1 MSQAWLD
8 YQQAPPLWLPLAHML
23 AAPGWLL
30 ATTPLL
36 AALPDGAPSRFLPE
50 VLALTHMLALG
61 VLGNAML
68 GSLWQLLAVTA
79 GVAIPHPRRLLLA
92 CFLPLQAGCALLAAG
107 FQLGLSPPWLQAGA
121 ALLTPALLTPALFGL
136 RGLLRSPAR
145 DAGSRGLRLA
155 LCALVLAA
163 CLGAALVLLLSGRL
177 TLPFAPLL
185 DNHVLWAALGWLWL
199 LLLSVSRTVIP
210 MFLVT
215 PPPAGGRLSR
225 EALLFGLLCLSSAAL
240 IWGAPALVSSL
251 LAALG
256 LLALWQGLRQLS
268 ALRRCQ
274 RRADPLRRGWQA
286 SLIWMTAAAPCAFAA
301 RLLPLSASP
310 PMLAGWLWL
319 GGFGLGAVLSMQ
331 GKILPFLAWLDLKQ
345 RGLSRKQLPATHELL
360 GEAAHRRLLALHGV
374 WVCCGLAW
382 ALGGL
387 RLPLFAATLGLGLHW
402 AGLAAALLRR
412 HRAGRLALA

>member
-23 AAPGWLL
+23 AAPCWLL
-30 ATTPLL
+30 ATAALL
-36 AALPDGAPSRFLPE
+36 VALPDGAPSRFLPE
-50 VLALTHMLALG
+50 VLALTHALALG

-79 GVAIPHPRRLLLA
+79 GVPIPHPRRLLLA
-92 CFLPLQAGCALLAAG
+92 CFLPLQAGCALLVAG
-107 FQLGLSPPWLQAGA
+107 FQLGLSPLWLQAGA

-155 LCALVLAA
+155 LCALAVAA
-163 CLGAALVLLLSGRL
+163 CLGAALVLLLGGRVA
-177 TLPFAPLL
+177 LPLGPLL
-185 DNHVLWAALGWLWL
+185 DNHVLWAALGWLL
-199 LLLSVSRTVIP
+199 LLVLSVARTVIP

-215 PPPAGGRLSR
+215 PPPATGRLPR
-225 EALLFGLLCLSSAAL
+225 ETLLFGLLCLSGVAL
-240 IWGAPALVSSL
+240 IWDAPAVVSGL
-251 LAALG
+251 LAALA
-256 LLALWQGLRQLS
+256 LFVLWQGLRQLD
-268 ALRRCQ
+268 ALRRSQ

-286 SLIWMTAAAPCAFAA
+286 SLIWMTAAAPCALAA
-301 RLLPLSASP
+301 RLLPLSETP

-319 GGFGLGAVLSMQ
+319 GGFGLDAVLSMQ

-345 RGLSRKQLPATHELL
+345 RGLPRRQLPATHELL
-360 GEAAHRRLLALHGV
+360 SEASHRRLLGLHGV
-374 WVCCGLAW
+374 WVGCGLAW
-382 ALGGL
+382 ILGGY
-387 RLPLFAATLGLGLHW
+387 RQPLFAAALGLGLYW

-412 HRAGRLALA
+412 YLAGRRALA